1 MYFMITQHDEESFWT
16 LFKNVE
22 TLLREN
28 LTTFKTSYDT
38 NASNITIEDLA
49 QGKSQ
54 AGLPEFMR
62 RIISQ
67 WIILD
72 KMGNFCKLICRNNE
86 RPRQLRALHS
96 KVKSIINNFSPQL
109 TCHITKTFFNN
120 DLLGDVN
127 LRLQQ
132 ETLDLTQNKTQ
143 QEKILKHI
151 LYLRK

>member
-72 KMGNFCKLICRNNE
+72 KMGNFCKLSAETMNVQDNSE
-86 RPRQLRALHS
+86 HYT
-96 KVKSIINNFSPQL
+96 VK
-109 TCHITKTFFNN
+109 
-120 DLLGDVN
+120 
-127 LRLQQ
+127 
-132 ETLDLTQNKTQ
+132 
-143 QEKILKHI
+143 
-151 LYLRK
+151 